1 MAEKILIVDDEQ
13 SMCQYL
19 SIMLQKEGYE
29 VNAVQRGVDA
39 LREAKAHRYDLVIT
53 DIKMR
58 EMDGIQVLAGLK
70 AIDPDIP
77 VVIMTAYASQKSA
90 IDAVNKGAF
99 HYLIKHA
106 KNDEIKMVVRNAL
119 DMRRVQREAAAT
131 RTQPTAGPASQAS
144 KRGGEARMIIGK
156 GPAMKRVFQ
165 LVEKVA
171 ATDSTILINGES
183 GTGKELIARAI
194 HFRSTRAG
202 GPFVTI
208 NCGALPESLLESELF
223 GHVKGSFTGA
233 IRDKDGLFKVATGG
247 TFLLDEIGE
256 TTPAIQVKLLR
267 VLQEKEIIPVGGT
280 SPIKTD
286 VRVIAATNRDLEE
299 EVAVGRFRADLFY
312 RLNVI
317 PVRLPSLRERR
328 EDIPL
333 LVYHFLR
340 KCKPGNPDVAQAI
353 TKEAMQILVDY
364 MWPGNVRELENI
376 IERTVI
382 LQAGEVLDADDLPE
396 VVKRRRATSARKLFD
411 GGTNVTLEELEKEYL
426 VTVLNE
432 TGWQKKKASSI
443 LGINASTLY
452 RKIQRYGL
460 DREHAE
466 AANLVPDAEDGDE

>member
-1 MAEKILIVDDEQ
+1 MAAERILIVDDEE

-19 SIMLQKEGYE
+19 SIMLQKEGFE
-29 VNAVQRGVDA
+29 VVAVRSGVDA
-39 LREAKAHRYDLVIT
+39 LREAKARKFDLAIT
-53 DIKMR
+53 DVKMR
-58 EMDGIQVLAGLK
+58 ELDGIQVLSGLK
-70 AIDPDIP
+70 AIDPDLP
-77 VVIMTAYASQKSA
+77 VILMTAYASQKTA

-106 KNDEIKMVVRNAL
+106 KNDEIKMVVRNAIE
-119 DMRRVQREAAAT
+119 MRRARNESTVPQQARPSYKRE
-131 RTQPTAGPASQAS
+131 
-144 KRGGEARMIIGK
+144 GGDAKMIIGRGQGMQK
-156 GPAMKRVFQ
+156 VFE

-171 ATDSTILINGES
+171 PTDSTILIHGES
-183 GTGKELIARAI
+183 GTGKELVARAI
-194 HFRSTRAG
+194 HFRSGRPQ

-233 IRDKDGLFKVATGG
+233 IKDKEGLFKVATSG

-256 TTPAIQVKLLR
+256 TSPAIQVKLLR

-280 SPIKTD
+280 SPIKID
-286 VRVIAATNRDLEE
+286 VRVIAATNRDLEQ
-299 EVAVGRFRADLFY
+299 EVARGNFRADLFY

-317 PVRLPSLRERR
+317 PLLLPPLRDRR
-328 EDIPL
+328 EDVPL

-340 KCKPGNPDVAQAI
+340 KTRPDVKDPSQTI
-353 TKEAMQILVDY
+353 TKDAMQVLVEYD
-364 MWPGNVRELENI
+364 WPGNVRELENI
-376 IERTVI
+376 IERSVI
-382 LQAGEVLDADDLPE
+382 LQTGPVLDVGDLPDILT
-396 VVKRRRATSARKLFD
+396 RRPSAGAGGKKLFE
-411 GGTNVTLEELEKEYL
+411 GGPKVTLEELEKEYL

-460 DREHAE
+460 DKGTV
-466 AANLVPDAEDGDE
+466 LQD

>member
-1 MAEKILIVDDEQ
+1 MAAERILIVDDEE

-19 SIMLQKEGYE
+19 SIMLQKEGFD
-29 VNAVQRGVDA
+29 VVAVRRGVDA
-39 LREAKAHRYDLVIT
+39 LREAKAKRFDLVIT

-58 EMDGIQVLAGLK
+58 EMDGIQVLSGIK
-70 AIDPDIP
+70 AIDPDVP
-77 VVIMTAYASQKSA
+77 VIIMTAYASQKSA

-106 KNDEIKMVVRNAL
+106 KNDEIKMVVRNAIE
-119 DMRRVQREAAAT
+119 MRRARVQ
-131 RTQPTAGPASQAS
+131 QDNPASRQTF
-144 KRGGEARMIIGK
+144 KKDTDPKMIIGK
-156 GPAMKRVFQ
+156 GSAMQKVFE

-171 ATDSTILINGES
+171 NTDSTILINGES

-194 HFRSTRAG
+194 HYRSGRAG
-202 GPFVTI
+202 GAFVSI

-233 IRDKDGLFKVATGG
+233 IKDKEGLFKVATGG

-256 TTPAIQVKLLR
+256 TSPAIQVKLLR

-280 SPIKTD
+280 SPIKID
-286 VRVIAATNRDLEE
+286 VRVIAATNRDLEH
-299 EVAVGRFRADLFY
+299 EVARGNFRADLYY

-317 PVRLPSLRERR
+317 PVTLPALRERR

-340 KCKPGNPDVAQAI
+340 KCKPDVKDVGGAI
-353 TKEAMQILVDY
+353 TREALQVLVDY
-364 MWPGNVRELENI
+364 DWPGNVRELENI
-376 IERTVI
+376 IERSVI
-382 LQAGEVLDADDLPE
+382 LQSSPVLDVGDLPE
-396 VVKRRRATSARKLFD
+396 ILTRKPAGGKKLFD
-411 GGTNVTLEELEKEYL
+411 GGPKVTLEELEKEYL

-460 DREHAE
+460 DKGSGGGGME
-466 AANLVPDAEDGDE
+466 ADE

>member
-1 MAEKILIVDDEQ
+1 MAAERILIVDDEE

-19 SIMLQKEGYE
+19 TIMLQKEGFE
-29 VNAVQRGVDA
+29 VVAVRSGVDA
-39 LREAKAHRYDLVIT
+39 LREAKARKFDLAIS

-58 EMDGIQVLAGLK
+58 ELDGIQVLSGLK
-70 AIDPDIP
+70 AIDPDMP
-77 VVIMTAYASQKSA
+77 VIIMTAYASQKTA

-106 KNDEIKMVVRNAL
+106 KNDEIKMVVNNAIE
-119 DMRRVQREAAAT
+119 MRRARVDSSGAPRAPYKREAGDA
-131 RTQPTAGPASQAS
+131 
-144 KRGGEARMIIGK
+144 KMIIGK
-156 GPAMKRVFQ
+156 GHGMQKLFEM
-165 LVEKVA
+165 VEKIA
-171 ATDSTILINGES
+171 PTDSTILIHGES
-183 GTGKELIARAI
+183 GTGKELVARAI
-194 HFRSTRAG
+194 HFRSGRAG
-202 GPFVTI
+202 AAFVSI

-233 IRDKDGLFKVATGG
+233 IRDKEGLFKVATGG

-256 TTPAIQVKLLR
+256 TSPAIQVKLLR

-280 SPIKTD
+280 SPIKID
-286 VRVIAATNRDLEE
+286 VRVIAATNRDLEQ
-299 EVAVGRFRADLFY
+299 EVAHGNFRADLFY

-317 PVRLPSLRERR
+317 PLLLPPLRDRR

-340 KCKPGNPDVAQAI
+340 KCKPDVKDVTQSI
-353 TKEAMQILVDY
+353 TKDAMQILVDY
-364 MWPGNVRELENI
+364 DWPGNVRELENI
-376 IERTVI
+376 IERSVI
-382 LQAGEVLDADDLPE
+382 LQGGSLLDVNDLPE
-396 VVKRRRATSARKLFD
+396 ILTRRATAAGGKKLFE
-411 GGTNVTLEELEKEYL
+411 GGPKVTLEELEKEYL

-460 DREHAE
+460 DKGTVLH
-466 AANLVPDAEDGDE
+466 D

>member
-1 MAEKILIVDDEQ
+1 MAAERVLIVDDEQ

-19 SIMLQKEGYE
+19 SIMLQKEGFE
-29 VNAVQRGVDA
+29 VTAVQRGVDA
-39 LREAKAHRYDLVIT
+39 LREAKSRRYDLVIT

-58 EMDGIQVLAGLK
+58 EMDGIQVLAGVK
-70 AIDPDIP
+70 AIDPEIP
-77 VVIMTAYASQKSA
+77 VIIMTAYASQKSA

-106 KNDEIKMVVRNAL
+106 KNDEIKMVVRNAIE
-119 DMRRVQREAAAT
+119 MRRMKREQKPAV
-131 RTQPTAGPASQAS
+131 RQQQPPKKDSSES
-144 KRGGEARMIIGK
+144 KMIIGK
-156 GPAMKRVFQ
+156 GPAMQRVFQ

-171 ATDSTILINGES
+171 GTDSTILINGES

-194 HFRSTRAG
+194 HYRSTRAG

-223 GHVKGSFTGA
+223 GHTRGSFTGA
-233 IRDKDGLFKVATGG
+233 IKDKEGLFKVATGG

-280 SPIKTD
+280 SPVRID

-299 EVAVGRFRADLFY
+299 EVDEGRFRPDLFY

-340 KCKPGNPDVAQAI
+340 KSRPGHPDVMQAI
-353 TKEAMQILVDY
+353 AKEAVQILVDY
-364 MWPGNVRELENI
+364 DWPGNVRELENI
-376 IERTVI
+376 IERSVI
-382 LQAGEVLDADDLPE
+382 LQAGEVLEVSDLPD
-396 VVKRRRATSARKLFD
+396 VVKTRRSGASRKLFD
-411 GGTNVTLEELEKEYL
+411 GSTNVTLEELEKEYL

-460 DREHAE
+460 DKERASE
-466 AANLVPDAEDGDE
+466 G

>member
-1 MAEKILIVDDEQ
+1 MAAERILIVDDEE

-29 VNAVQRGVDA
+29 VLAVRSGVDA
-39 LREAKAHRYDLVIT
+39 LREAKARRFDLVIT

-58 EMDGIQVLAGLK
+58 ELDGIQVLAGIK
-70 AIDPDIP
+70 AIDPDVP
-77 VVIMTAYASQKSA
+77 VIIMTAYASQKSA

-106 KNDEIKMVVRNAL
+106 KNDEIKMVVRNAIE
-119 DMRRVQREAAAT
+119 MRRARQEI
-131 RTQPTAGPASQAS
+131 PGPRPAQTF
-144 KRGGEARMIIGK
+144 KRDTDPKMIIGK
-156 GPAMKRVFQ
+156 GPAMQKVFE
-165 LVEKVA
+165 LVERVA
-171 ATDSTILINGES
+171 PTDSTILINGES

-194 HFRSTRAG
+194 HFRSGRAG
-202 GPFVTI
+202 GAFVSI

-233 IRDKDGLFKVATGG
+233 IRDKEGLFKVATGG

-256 TTPAIQVKLLR
+256 TSPAIQVKLLR
-267 VLQEKEIIPVGGT
+267 VLQEKEIIPVGGV
-280 SPIKTD
+280 SPIKID

-299 EVAVGRFRADLFY
+299 EVARGGFRADLYY

-317 PVRLPSLRERR
+317 PVTLPPLRDRR
-328 EDIPL
+328 DDIPL

-340 KCKPGNPDVAQAI
+340 KCKPDLKDVSQAL
-353 TKEAMQILVDY
+353 TRDALQVLVDY
-364 MWPGNVRELENI
+364 DWPGNVRELENI
-376 IERTVI
+376 IERSVI
-382 LQAGEVLDADDLPE
+382 LQTGPVLDVVDLPE
-396 VVKRRRATSARKLFD
+396 VLTRKLPAGGRKLFE
-411 GGTNVTLEELEKEYL
+411 GGPKVTLEELEKEYL

-432 TGWQKKKASSI
+432 TGWQKKKASAI

-460 DREHAE
+460 DKNAT
-466 AANLVPDAEDGDE
+466 LED

>member
-1 MAEKILIVDDEQ
+1 MSGEKILIVDDEQ

-19 SIMLQKEGYE
+19 TIMLQKEGYE
-29 VNAVQRGVDA
+29 VTGVQRGVDA
-39 LREAKAHRYDLVIT
+39 LREAKARKFDLVIT
-53 DIKMR
+53 DFKMR
-58 EMDGIQVLAGLK
+58 EMDGIQVLSGLK
-70 AIDPDIP
+70 AIDPELP
-77 VVIMTAYASQKSA
+77 VIIMTAYASQKSA

-106 KNDEIKMVVRNAL
+106 KNDEIKMVVCNAL
-119 DMRRVQREAAAT
+119 EMRRMRRDVAAAPA
-131 RTQPTAGPASQAS
+131 RTTGRKEIMSDS
-144 KRGGEARMIIGK
+144 RMIIGK
-156 GPAMKRVFQ
+156 GPAMQRVFS

-171 ATDSTILINGES
+171 VTDSTILIHGES

-194 HFRSTRAG
+194 HFRSTRAH
-202 GPFVTI
+202 GPFVSI

-233 IRDKDGLFKVATGG
+233 IKDKEGLFKVATGG

-256 TTPAIQVKLLR
+256 TSPAIQVKLLR

-280 SPIKTD
+280 SPLKID
-286 VRVIAATNRDLEE
+286 VRVIAATNRDLES
-299 EVAVGRFRADLFY
+299 EVEHGRFRPDLYY

-317 PVRLPSLRERR
+317 PVTLPTLRDRR

-340 KCKPGNPDVAQAI
+340 KSRPNHTDVTQII
-353 TKEAMQILVDY
+353 TKEALQVLVDY
-364 MWPGNVRELENI
+364 DWPGNVRELENI
-376 IERTVI
+376 IERSVI
-382 LQAGEVLDADDLPE
+382 LQAGEILQLDDLPE
-396 VVKRRRATSARKLFD
+396 VVRANRRAGGSRKLFE
-411 GGTNVTLEELEKEYL
+411 GTNVTLEELEREYL

-460 DREHAE
+460 DKENAR
-466 AANLVPDAEDGDE
+466 GDKEMESDE